1 MTLPYIG
8 PEDEQSY
15 IRLAL
20 ERPEMLCAAAPPE
33 ILQAAS
39 FAGEEPTAFLRDFF
53 AAGYTQWVWQTQ
65 GIRIDFD
72 QERIARAVLLLWI
85 RACHLYT
92 SREYNRPDPDW
103 EKPFFSDAGLYD

>member
-1 MTLPYIG
+1 MTFPPIS
-8 PEDEQSY
+8 PADEPAYLQ
-15 IRLAL
+15 LAL
-20 ERPEMLCAAAPPE
+20 EQPQLLCSAAPPE
-33 ILQAAS
+33 ILQACS

-72 QERIARAVLLLWI
+72 QERIARAVILLWI

-92 SREYNRPDPDW
+92 SLEYNRPNPDW
-103 EKPFFSDAGLYD
+103 AKPFFSDEGLYD

>member
-1 MTLPYIG
+1 MTIPYIS
-8 PEDEQSY
+8 PEEEQGY

-20 ERPEMLCAAAPPE
+20 ARPELLCAEAPPE
-33 ILQAAS
+33 ILQASS

-72 QERIARAVLLLWI
+72 RERIARAVLLLWF
-85 RACHLYT
+85 RACRLYT
-92 SREYNRPDPDW
+92 SREYGRPDPDW